1 MANIKGNGEPTRK
14 TVGAMGDIYTNT
26 TTGKQYECV
35 FAYRDNQGNEFD
47 CQWKELPETS
57 EIEMESVIE
66 EPAVETVE
74 ESVIEEPAVE
84 TPEETTEEILAE
96 EEAGETPE
104 KPARKT
110 SNRKRTNYTS
120 YAKKTEN

>member
-14 TVGAMGDIYTNT
+14 TVGAMGDIYTDT

-35 FAYRDNQGNEFD
+35 FAYRDNQDNEFD

-84 TPEETTEEILAE
+84 APE
-96 EEAGETPE
+96 EEAEETPE